1 MFLTPEEI
9 VALTRRKRRP
19 AQVIAL
25 RYMGIEHRVRP
36 DGSVAVLRSHV
47 ERLLGGE
54 VVPDGTLRK
63 TEPDFNALTRS
74 H

>member
-1 MFLTPEEI
+1 MFLTQEELT
-9 VALTRRKRRP
+9 ALTGRKKRP
-19 AQVIAL
+19 AQVMAL
-25 RYMGIEHRVRP
+25 RHMGIEHRVRP
-36 DGSVAVLRSHV
+36 DGSVVVLRSHV

-54 VVPDGTLRK
+54 AVPDGTLRK